1 MALSLGQ
8 LILDLK
14 LNPTDYN
21 RTLEKART
29 DALRVGGMIERSLGR
44 GYTAK
49 VDDSRLTALN
59 RHLTSKE
66 QHWGRVQTLM
76 DTRPLTPKVNDQGL
90 TNLNKQLD
98 RLQNR
103 NVQVNVKATATQAQP
118 VQQAQQTQQ
127 VRVKTDSDG
136 VSNAISKAIE
146 KGFAAAK
153 PKGNLLTG
161 LITAPFKAIGAM
173 FGPIVAGVGMGLG
186 QNIAHDLGKGLSD
199 GIQGELSD
207 IIGSFNLVGRKLGQG
222 LAEEL
227 LNAMGA
233 DLAGITQ
240 VINDVVGE
248 ADIAREG
255 FATRGKQAAQAK
267 KRDSYAG
274 EQAREENKQFKQNY
288 DRLQQQQSQLE
299 TERDRIQS
307 QAQALQSKMEAET
320 ERLGAGRVRDRMADN
335 QKSREA
341 LMPDLQAAAAT
352 GDQEG
357 VNRISGRIKNLS
369 DSYSDLSSEL
379 KGIYRTA
386 ETNLSKDS
394 AALQQSIDDF
404 YRANR
409 SFQRS
414 TAIEHN
420 KDLLKIPADV
430 ASRSGRTVQAARV
443 QGTYEFD
450 NVAGIYEQIALDVAK
465 ASKVA
470 MTSADIPRLVA
481 DDQMPKTANASYSPA
496 TNEIRIR
503 PEVVEQISK
512 GKLGDKEFETL
523 VHELRHAM
531 QALFGELTQGTE
543 TGVELLQATAEEAKK
558 LGGRIEGSVKANVGG
573 NSSYNR
579 AVETDA
585 YVFAERN
592 TAAIKAGVEQKQA
605 IARFNTMAGVG
616 GGEIRNQYNE
626 AQLKILQSLK
636 GKIAGATVNVDDEIS
651 AMLAEIEGI
660 NKEFSR
666 SFDAIPDIGQ
676 LPVAEIDQEIGKLQT
691 AFKGAI
697 ADLFQLYEDF
707 GQAVSEKPDRL
718 RQTAREAAGT
728 FNRKK
733 ELLPIAQN
741 LGVEGAGQLNKKQLI
756 DAIGNYPDV
765 DRMSQEVFAVSRR
778 RAAEQLQRQ
787 EAAARRREQLQEA
800 AAGAGVVAGRVAGA
814 GQSVF
819 RKVAEYANSQQ
830 SSALAMRSNEATN
843 GLIKAGAGV
852 AHALGTA
859 ARAGLA
865 LAKGL
870 EGVALDI
877 MPMGRTIKG
886 GLQQLALPAVGFTL
900 ATHALGPAGGAMA
913 QGLHGLVGAGLDP
926 LMQAGTSGLA
936 NSAAGFIGQAFPHAM
951 GIAQGVSTATTGA
964 IHAAGGAIGDMA
976 VNAGTVVLGGKML
989 QAGAG
994 AAVSAVGNAVDF
1006 KPKLALP
1013 PQAEPILVEAQQ
1025 PLKALTAT
1033 VSSNA
1038 ISSPAAA
1045 VKQIQA
1051 DQIKVE
1057 QATFAYKVSADDAV
1071 ARAKE
1076 ISAQIREGYQ
1086 GLKAAI
1092 KKGDLQLADALI
1104 RTIQSMAETATAEI
1118 SELSASL
1125 GADAKMGTRA
1135 GNQINN
1141 TKSQISRAK
1150 NLATQARLKVPEQQY
1165 AFEDRRQQIADL
1177 MQSLRD
1183 PATLRRMLP
1192 DAAAIAGGTLASTAA
1207 GAAGPVAGSVAGV
1220 VGSMAARQTSLAGAA
1235 GVTAYQKLQN
1245 DQVYQSA
1252 TLLQK
1257 FNALLKQAAVEL
1269 QALESEM
1276 GNGLTGDVTGSA
1288 IAMAVDQILNSIS
1301 PVLAAVPGKGAA
1313 AAAAIAPRVV
1323 EARQQFSSE
1332 ARQYSSAGLQQ
1343 QVDQVLA
1350 EFSGLDSAAQDVQ
1363 FAFGGID
1370 EAISST
1376 INRIRELNAKPDPEA
1391 EAKAYQAEDRFGES
1405 YNRFQRAESN
1415 INQRFDQSVR
1425 LPDLEQPEAIA
1436 ARIKRLVSS
1445 GGFID
1450 MAKERIQSMIGTF
1463 MKIPGAF
1470 GLAMSSLLGLGGAAV
1485 IIPILQQIGEACKQA
1500 ALDMDRFSRTI
1511 NFTSGGASR
1520 GAEVMASLRSEA
1532 KRLGTD
1538 LRASVEG
1545 YAQFSASTKDT
1556 SLEGDQSLSIFKNV
1570 SQATANYQLSP
1581 ERQQLVFGALSQLA
1595 SKGVVSMEELRQQLG
1610 DSLPGALNIAA
1621 RSMGMTT
1628 SEFSKMVERGEVLS
1642 SEFLPKFAQQL
1653 GAESSVGVAASS
1665 KSAQASLNRLNNVIF
1680 ELQSTM
1686 GQFILQLN
1694 KIGAD
1699 VAVGGIEVLIGVLTI
1714 LMKMLPAIALLF
1726 AGKFLASFAAAGAII
1741 PTLSKALGSL
1751 MAMIAKFAPIVGA
1764 FLAKFLIVQTIIDTL
1779 GMVGKALSDQGGQ
1792 FREFATAAR
1801 TGLKDYEIALIA
1813 AGIAQRDFLDSMPK
1827 NASGLKGDSLLQDSF
1842 LGGVAGFV
1850 GGDRAKQAIGDFER
1864 GAQGLMGGR
1873 TFAQNQADDRSI
1885 AMDDLAGSR
1894 MEMRYR
1900 VAQQLKGAQSEL
1912 NQVKDIDRQ
1921 IQEIQ
1926 GRRRG
1931 LAVTAPNDKEGA
1943 RALKS
1948 QEDALLGK
1956 REALVRPVAA
1966 LQQANAAEIET
1977 YKAAIKSLGDLA
1989 QSGKITQDE
1998 YNVRLVQFQTALAGA
2013 QKDQEALT
2021 QAMASSV
2028 NGLAAFERAWAG
2040 IVDKLEDA
2048 TSALEKTGNATRK
2061 AIAESELAGG
2071 SQGESARR
2079 TELLQ
2084 QDQLAEKIKLNRQAI
2099 AQMRSEMN
2107 VQDVGTIRKNYNI
2120 TDQTGA
2126 AELKTLSDRA
2136 TGPRDKALL
2145 AKLADL
2151 QQLEGQVV
2159 GFEADLAE
2167 AQVSAMRRMRDLAK
2181 QVEEFYQ
2188 GIQRQAQ
2195 EAALSSKEIRNQ
2207 IANANAKNRLKSALK
2222 GFQDNYISEFVDSLI
2237 GLIDSLSQPFEQA
2250 IAAQREIMGK
2260 QQQLQDT
2267 LKQATELG
2275 GQLPTGSEVVANPQQ
2290 QQSQQAAGAVAGILR
2305 SGLYSG
2311 PSHRIGGSAEYHI
2324 DTKVS
2329 RDVSWPKVV
2338 EMFDKMAAGYRAQ
2351 GREIEF
2357 SNAAVAGARY
2367 NELADY
2373 KAREALLKR
2382 AFAAHHSQGRDI
2394 NNGVRSVD
2402 YYIPKRGRGRYDKSA
2417 EGAEVLLPAIPGA
2430 KLDYASGGGYGNY
2443 VNIYDK
2449 SGKYLMSTGHGDNAR
2464 TLPQDRVVSG
2474 AAVATVSRPA
2484 LPKSPAGGGAPM
2496 GVTKNLPSTLT
2507 PEGRKMAA
2515 YLNNPNVT
2523 AFLAAV
2529 ARAEGLEGK
2538 PGGGYNLGFGYR
2550 KINDLSKHPYDGRE
2564 LTPGG
2569 VSSAS
2574 GRYQFMGHTWKEQR
2588 QQLGLPDFSPQSQEI
2603 AAIALLKRRG
2613 VLGQVAAG
2621 KVDTGTLRSIAP
2633 EWASVEYEGGRGY
2646 YPGQLTPEGRH
2657 GSFMSYYNKARKG
2670 ARMAPTTA
2678 YTNAEINRRESAADA
2693 GAALQGR
2700 LGDAAGMATQTS
2712 RQEIADIEARARA
2725 MGAGARLDAA
2735 RAARKAERQLQTAGR
2750 DQSRSTRDL
2759 LEQFGDMRSQI
2770 GESTPDKQFQQELT
2784 QAEREYRNFR
2794 ERVADESEKVKSTL
2808 AEALSVRDVLKKG
2821 DGLPEELKRF
2831 VPELDKQITLLQEQ
2845 DAKLNTL
2852 SGNIDDDALKKLA
2865 DIRQKY
2871 EQANAA
2877 RRFAFEQEL
2886 GGKQIEVLRAEVQ
2899 QAQTQAQRPG
2909 TTRDQRFALQ
2919 QKALDLGFQADQ
2931 KNVQNQMAQF
2941 NMALDEQVRKRER
2954 TKDEAAALRAEY
2966 ERLAKIDLSN
2976 LQSQL
2981 EAQTEELRKAQAEMK
2996 WQEDSKVF
3004 ESRMSINDAKGNYAR
3019 TMGFEY
3025 QANQYEKEGAIARE
3039 NYSLQQG
3046 MREID
3051 QWAKDVKA
3059 APDIVAQ
3066 LRNNLTELNAV
3077 NLQNINAQF
3086 NPMTE
3091 ALKGVKG
3098 AFQGFLGDV
3107 ITGNESIEDAF
3118 SKMID
3123 NVLNS
3128 LANLA
3133 AQLITEQLFGSLFG
3147 MGGGGG
3153 GGLFGGGGGGGI
3165 GGLLGG
3171 LFGFAEGGIVP
3182 GHPGHQRLRDR
3193 PDEIGYA
3200 LRREGPN
3207 AVLATLTPGEMVL
3220 TRAQTRNYLAMQS
3233 RAGYAIGA
3241 AQKGDRIQRFSEG
3254 GIVRGGNF
3262 PIAIPS
3268 GGSMGG
3274 TSVSVPIQINA
3285 GSSQEKPSINMPKLR
3300 DAVRASVLEEL
3311 RRQQRPNGRLDR

>member
-1 MALSLGQ
+1 M
-8 LILDLK
+8 
-14 LNPTDYN
+14 N
-21 RTLEKART
+21 
-29 DALRVGGMIERSLGR
+29 
-44 GYTAK
+44 
-49 VDDSRLTALN
+49 
-59 RHLTSKE
+59 SK
-66 QHWGRVQTLM
+66 
-76 DTRPLTPKVNDQGL
+76 PLTPKVNDKAL
-90 TNLNKQLD
+90 TDLNRQLD

-103 NVQVNVKATATQAQP
+103 NIQVNVKTTTPAQT
-118 VQQAQQTQQ
+118 VQQTQQ
-127 VRVKTDSDG
+127 TTQQVQVKTDSEG
-136 VSNAISKAIE
+136 VSKAISKAIE
-146 KGFAAAK
+146 NGFAAAK
-153 PKGNLLTG
+153 PKGNLITG
-161 LITAPFKAIGAM
+161 AITAPFKAIGAI
-173 FGPIVAGVGMGLG
+173 FGPIVSGVGLGLG

-240 VINDVVGE
+240 TINDVIGE
-248 ADIAREG
+248 ADITREG
-255 FATRGKQAAQAK
+255 FATRGKQTAQAK
-267 KRDSYAG
+267 KRDTYAG

-288 DRLQQQQSQLE
+288 DRLQQQQRQLE
-299 TERDRIQS
+299 IERDRITSQS
-307 QAQALQSKMEAET
+307 QTLQSKMEAEA
-320 ERLGAGRVRDRMADN
+320 ERLGAGKIRDRMAVN
-335 QKSREA
+335 QQSREA
-341 LMPDLQAAAAT
+341 LFPQLQAAGAA

-357 VNRISGRIKNLS
+357 VSRIGGQIKTLA
-369 DSYSDLSSEL
+369 DSYSNLSNEL
-379 KGIYRTA
+379 KGIYRIA
-386 ETNLSKDS
+386 ETSLSKDS
-394 AALQQSIDDF
+394 AELQQSIDEF
-404 YRANR
+404 YKANR
-409 SFQRS
+409 SFQRGI
-414 TAIEHN
+414 AVERN
-420 KDLLKIPADV
+420 KDLLKIPVDV
-430 ASRSGRTVQAARV
+430 ASRSGRTVQAAQA
-443 QGTYEFD
+443 QGSYQFNNITD
-450 NVAGIYEQIALDVAK
+450 IYEQIALDVAK

-470 MTSADIPRLVA
+470 MTSADIPRLIA
-481 DDQMPKTANASYSPA
+481 DDQMPKTAHASYSSTA
-496 TNEIRIR
+496 NEIRVR
-503 PEVVEQISK
+503 PEVIEQISK

-531 QALFGELTQGTE
+531 QSLFGELAHGTE

-573 NSSYNR
+573 NADYNR
-579 AVETDA
+579 ATETDA

-592 TAAIKAGVEQKQA
+592 TAAIKASVEQKQA
-605 IARFNTMAGVG
+605 IARFNTVAGVG
-616 GGEIRNQYNE
+616 GGEIQNQYNE
-626 AQLKILQSLK
+626 ARLKILQSLK
-636 GKIAGATVNVDDEIS
+636 GKIAGATVNVDEEIS
-651 AMLAEIEGI
+651 AMLAEIEDI

-666 SFDAIPDIGQ
+666 SFDAIPDISQ
-676 LPVAEIDQEIGKLQT
+676 LPVAEIDQEIGKLQA

-707 GQAVSEKPDRL
+707 GQAISEKPERL

-733 ELLPIAQN
+733 DLLPIAQN
-741 LGVEGAGQLNKKQLI
+741 LGVEGADQLNKKQLV

-765 DRMSQEVFAVSRR
+765 DRMSQEVFTVSRR

-800 AAGAGVVAGRVAGA
+800 AAGAGAMAGRVAGA

-819 RKVAEYANSQQ
+819 RKVSEYANSQQ
-830 SSALAMRSNEATN
+830 SSALATRSNEATN

-913 QGLHGLVGAGLDP
+913 HGLHGLVGAGIDP

-994 AAVSAVGNAVDF
+994 AAVGAVGNAVEF

-1038 ISSPAAA
+1038 VPSPAAA

-1051 DQIKVE
+1051 DQVKVE
-1057 QATFAYKVSADDAV
+1057 QAAFAYKVSADDAV

-1104 RTIQSMAETATAEI
+1104 RTIQDMAETATAEI
-1118 SELSASL
+1118 SDLSASL
-1125 GADAKMGTRA
+1125 GAEAKMGTRA

-1141 TKSQISRAK
+1141 TKSQISRAR

-1165 AFEDRRQQIADL
+1165 AFEDQRQQIADL
-1177 MQSLRD
+1177 MQSLRS
-1183 PATLRRMLP
+1183 PGTLRRVLP
-1192 DAAAIAGGTLASTAA
+1192 DAAAIAGGTIASTAA

-1220 VGSMAARQTSLAGAA
+1220 VGSMAGRQASLAGAA

-1257 FNALLKQAAVEL
+1257 FNTLLKQAAIEL

-1276 GNGLTGDVTGSA
+1276 GNGLTGDVAGSA

-1313 AAAAIAPRVV
+1313 AAAAIAPRIV
-1323 EARQQFSSE
+1323 EARQQFSSGE
-1332 ARQYSSAGLQQ
+1332 TRQYSSMGLQE
-1343 QVDQVLA
+1343 QVNQVLA

-1370 EAISST
+1370 EAISSAV
-1376 INRIRELNAKPDPEA
+1376 NRIRELNAKPDPEA
-1391 EAKAYQAEDRFGES
+1391 EAKAYQAEASFGKN
-1405 YNRFQRAESN
+1405 YNRFERAESN
-1415 INQRFDQSVR
+1415 VNQRFNQSVN
-1425 LPDLEQPEAIA
+1425 LPDMNQPESIA
-1436 ARIKRLVSS
+1436 ARIKRLVAA

-1485 IIPILQQIGEACKQA
+1485 IVPILQQIGEACKQA
-1500 ALDMDRFSRTI
+1500 ALDMDRFNRTI
-1511 NFTSGGASR
+1511 TFTSGGASR

-1538 LRASVEG
+1538 LRASIEG

-1581 ERQQLVFGALSQLA
+1581 ERQKLVFEALSQLA

-1653 GAESSVGVAASS
+1653 GAESSVGVAAAS

-1680 ELQSTM
+1680 ELQATM

-1699 VAVGGIEVLIGVLTI
+1699 VAVGGIELLIGVLSI
-1714 LMKMLPAIALLF
+1714 LLKTLPAVALMF
-1726 AGKFLASFAAAGAII
+1726 AGKFLASFAAAGTLL
-1741 PTLSKALGSL
+1741 PSLSKAFGSL
-1751 MAMIAKFAPIVGA
+1751 MAMIAKFAPIIGA
-1764 FLAKFLIVQTIIDTL
+1764 FLAKFMIVQTVIDML
-1779 GMVGKALSDQGGQ
+1779 GMVGKSLSDQGGQ
-1792 FREFATAAR
+1792 FREFATAAQS
-1801 TGLKDYEIALIA
+1801 GLKDYTSALIEA
-1813 AGIAQRDFLDSMPK
+1813 RVAQRDFMDSMPK
-1827 NASGLKGDSLLQDSF
+1827 NASGLKGDSLLEGTF
-1842 LGGVAGFV
+1842 LGGVAGFI
-1850 GGDRAKQAIGDFER
+1850 GGEGAKKAIGNMER
-1864 GAQGLMGGR
+1864 GVQGLFGGR

-1894 MEMRYR
+1894 MEMHYR
-1900 VAQQLKGAQSEL
+1900 VTQQLKGAQSQL

-1931 LAVTAPNDKEGA
+1931 LAVTNPNDKEGA

-1956 REALVRPVAA
+1956 REALVKPVAA

-1977 YKAAIKSLGDLA
+1977 YKNAIKSLGDLA
-1989 QSGKITQDE
+1989 QEGKITQDE

-2048 TSALEKTGNATRK
+2048 TSALEKTGNVTRK

-2107 VQDVGTIRKNYNI
+2107 VQDIATIQKNYNI
-2120 TDQTGA
+2120 TNQTGT

-2151 QQLEGQVV
+2151 QQLEGQVS

-2275 GQLPTGSEVVANPQQ
+2275 GQLPTG
-2290 QQSQQAAGAVAGILR
+2290 
-2305 SGLYSG
+2305 
-2311 PSHRIGGSAEYHI
+2311 
-2324 DTKVS
+2324 
-2329 RDVSWPKVV
+2329 
-2338 EMFDKMAAGYRAQ
+2338 
-2351 GREIEF
+2351 
-2357 SNAAVAGARY
+2357 
-2367 NELADY
+2367 
-2373 KAREALLKR
+2373 
-2382 AFAAHHSQGRDI
+2382 
-2394 NNGVRSVD
+2394 
-2402 YYIPKRGRGRYDKSA
+2402 A
-2417 EGAEVLLPAIPGA
+2417 EG
-2430 KLDYASGGGYGNY
+2430 S
-2443 VNIYDK
+2443 
-2449 SGKYLMSTGHGDNAR
+2449 
-2464 TLPQDRVVSG
+2464 
-2474 AAVATVSRPA
+2474 
-2484 LPKSPAGGGAPM
+2484 
-2496 GVTKNLPSTLT
+2496 
-2507 PEGRKMAA
+2507 
-2515 YLNNPNVT
+2515 
-2523 AFLAAV
+2523 
-2529 ARAEGLEGK
+2529 
-2538 PGGGYNLGFGYR
+2538 
-2550 KINDLSKHPYDGRE
+2550 
-2564 LTPGG
+2564 
-2569 VSSAS
+2569 SSAS
-2574 GRYQFMGHTWKEQR
+2574 GIT
-2588 QQLGLPDFSPQSQEI
+2588 
-2603 AAIALLKRRG
+2603 G
-2613 VLGQVAAG
+2613 VTSKNFAG
-2621 KVDTGTLRSIAP
+2621 KVVMQRTGIKDEYGLENLKLVVFDRSGKAVSEHTVNSGQATTQNQFGKGGTTRSGSMAP
-2633 EWASVEYEGGRGY
+2633 VEYGTYNIGAPIASGL
-2646 YPGQLTPEGRH
+2646 PGVGKTFIGVNPTFNTERSAIGFHTDANRATAPGSAGCIVFKTEADFNRFQAELRKSGASQFQFLDGNQLTKQIAQAGNTINPTKGFTSLPRVQTGGSIIPKGVNPKQRAYAAIIEAEGRKAGLKDNQIAAMMASAMQESTLGMAKDEVGGYGGKGLFQLTDEPGRPGTWIGKGGIKSVKDYYDPAKNTRAIMTDYQFAEWKKRSQNQSVADASTSFARMVLRPYEV
-2657 GSFMSYYNKARKG
+2657 GSKYANKARMLFPDGQISRG
-2670 ARMAPTTA
+2670 AP
-2678 YTNAEINRRESAADA
+2678 SQP
-2693 GAALQGR
+2693 LQGR
-2700 LGDAAGMATQTS
+2700 LGDAASLADQTS

-2735 RAARKAERQLQTAGR
+2735 RAARKAERQLQVAGR
-2750 DQSRSTRDL
+2750 DQSRSTRSL
-2759 LEQFGDMRSQI
+2759 MEQFGDMRSQI

-2784 QAEREYRNFR
+2784 QAEREYREFR
-2794 ERVADESEKVKSTL
+2794 EKVSDESEKVKSAL
-2808 AEALSVRDVLKKG
+2808 ADALSIRDTLKGEGLPDELKK
-2821 DGLPEELKRF
+2821 F
-2831 VPELDKQITLLQEQ
+2831 VPELDKQISLLQDQ
-2845 DAKLNTL
+2845 NAKLDAL
-2852 SGNIDDDALKKLA
+2852 SGNIDDEALKRLT

-2877 RRFAFEQEL
+2877 RKFAFEQEL
-2886 GGKQIEVLRAEVQ
+2886 GGKQIEVLRAEAQ
-2899 QAQTQAQRPG
+2899 QAQNQAQRPG
-2909 TTRDQRFALQ
+2909 TTRDQRFELQQRALQ
-2919 QKALDLGFQADQ
+2919 LGFQADQ
-2931 KNVQNQMAQF
+2931 RNAQNQIAQLG
-2941 NMALDEQVRKRER
+2941 MALDEQVRKGER
-2954 TKDEAAALRAEY
+2954 TTEQAAALRAEY
-2966 ERLAKIDLSN
+2966 ERLSQIDLSN

-2981 EAQTEELRKAQAEMK
+2981 EAQTEELRKQQSEMK

-3051 QWAKDVKA
+3051 QWAKDVGA

-3133 AQLITEQLFGSLFG
+3133 AQLITEQLFGNLFG

-3153 GGLFGGGGGGGI
+3153 GGLFGGGGGGGGI

-3171 LFGFAEGGIVP
+3171 LFGFADGGIVP

-3200 LRREGPN
+3200 LRREGPDS
-3207 AVLATLTPGEMVL
+3207 VLATLTPGEMVL
-3220 TRAQTRNYLAMQS
+3220 TRSQTRSYLAMQS
-3233 RAGYAIGA
+3233 RAGYALGA
-3241 AQKGDRIQRFSEG
+3241 AHKGDRIQRFSEG
-3254 GIVRGGNF
+3254 GIVRGNF
-3262 PIAIPS
+3262 PIAVPS
-3268 GGSMGG
+3268 GGSIGG

-3311 RRQQRPNGRLDR
+3311 RRQQRPNGRLNQ